1 MKCHVCGEREATV
14 HYIEIIE
21 GHKTSQWLCQ
31 ECADRE
37 GITQG
42 DVTQLAH
49 GALDAFL
56 GEMLKVTPQERARE
70 REAGGPACPSCGY
83 ELRLVQ
89 DGGMLGCPECYRAFH
104 RQLLP
109 MLQRYHG
116 ADTHAGKLPRA
127 HGPLAAA
134 RREIAQLKVL
144 LDQAVGLESYEEAAR
159 LRDEIRLKER
169 QADLL
174 ARGAGP
180 AAEPAGPDEPAGEEG

>member
-1 MKCHVCGEREATV
+1 MKCHVCGDREATV

-42 DVTQLAH
+42 DVTELAH

-56 GEMLKVTPQERARE
+56 GEMLKVAPQEKTRE
-70 REAGGPACPSCGY
+70 RGAEGPSCPSCGY

-89 DGGMLGCPECYRAFH
+89 DGGMLGCPDCYRSFH
-104 RQLLP
+104 RQLRP

-116 ADTHAGKLPRA
+116 AESHVGKLPRA
-127 HGPLAAA
+127 HGPLAAL

-144 LDQAVGLESYEEAAR
+144 LDQAVGLEQYEDAAR
-159 LRDEIRLKER
+159 LRDEIKRKEL
-169 QADLL
+169 QAEALGGEGRAED
-174 ARGAGP
+174 RGG
-180 AAEPAGPDEPAGEEG
+180 AEGGAPGSEA